1 MLKNSHIN
9 REVTKKIAKALGSL
23 NNEVV
28 YVGGAVVSLYI
39 NDQSAEDLRPTK
51 DLDLTLKIAS
61 LSELEG
67 LREKLV
73 AKGFKQTAEE
83 NVMCRFKY
91 HDILV
96 DVMATE
102 AVG

>member
-1 MLKNSHIN
+1 
-9 REVTKKIAKALGSL
+9 
-23 NNEVV
+23 
-28 YVGGAVVSLYI
+28 
-39 NDQSAEDLRPTK
+39 
-51 DLDLTLKIAS
+51 
-61 LSELEG
+61 